1 MHALDVQ
8 DRGGRHKIV
17 EAADQSNYSS
27 DIFRIQSLPQG
38 MRSKCIHKARQ
49 KLLKTFSA
57 ADIARIFLTPDFK
70 QHLPQDVRTKI
81 KNACNEFG

>member
-27 DIFRIQSLPQG
+27 DIFRIESLPQG
-38 MRSKCIHKARQ
+38 MRSKCINKAWQ
-49 KLLKTFSA
+49 KL
-57 ADIARIFLTPDFK
+57 FLPLT
-70 QHLPQDVRTKI
+70 
-81 KNACNEFG
+81 